1 MNQSITPQAS
11 ATFGRQSLDIDVAQE
26 TERLVEKL
34 RHSVHEI
41 LHRQG
46 AVVGI
51 SGGIDSSVVLALCV
65 RAFGPERV
73 AGILLPERDSSPD
86 SGVLAKEVAD
96 QYGVQTVTE
105 DITAALEGFGCYR
118 RRDEAIAR
126 IFPEYGPGWKAKI
139 TLPGDLLEHETL
151 NIFSL
156 AVISPD
162 GQCIQQT
169 LAAEG
174 VLPNRRRLELQAA
187 HTDGHAVLSRRTAQ
201 LRRGRHRQ

>member
-34 RHSVHEI
+34 HHSVHET

-126 IFPEYGPGWKAKI
+126 IFPSTGRVGRPK
-139 TLPGDLLEHETL
+139 
-151 NIFSL
+151 
-156 AVISPD
+156 
-162 GQCIQQT
+162 
-169 LAAEG
+169 
-174 VLPNRRRLELQAA
+174 
-187 HTDGHAVLSRRTAQ
+187 SRCPEICWSTKHSTSSRWP
-201 LRRGRHRQ
+201 